1 MCAAGADLG
10 PHTLNP
16 DAHESLAGRSAAP
29 LCAAKSHPT
38 NPTTRAPLL
47 EPSATA
53 AAAVAAAADAA
64 ADATAAAA
72 AAAAAASRPRGGEAR
87 GCLHRGTAV

>member
-64 ADATAAAA
+64 ADA